1 MGRGSRASAG
11 IAVVALAVL
20 AGAAPALARDRVV
33 TVDGVARADGSMRVE
48 IVLAVDEKANVKA
61 AADRALDAQNA
72 KPAPPPPASSAFT
85 LNGLFWNVL
94 PVVQNYNPAGE
105 AVPGAGSIVT
115 ATQSAWSSV
124 PGSRYRIGSG
134 GTTARCPSLVQECPG
149 RQVFDGFN
157 DVGWTRLSR
166 SVLGVTWYSTSI
178 DEADMGINQRFAWS
192 TGCTQAPGAFDLQTV
207 VLHENGHVAGLGHSG
222 DPTAV
227 MFPSYQTARCAL
239 SPDDIN
245 GLATLY

>member
-1 MGRGSRASAG
+1 MGRGSRAAAG

-20 AGAAPALARDRVV
+20 AGAAPTLARDRVV
-33 TVDGVARADGSMRVE
+33 AVDGVARSDSSLRVE
-48 IVLAVDEKANVKA
+48 IVLAVDERANVKA

-72 KPAPPPPASSAFT
+72 KPAPPPPQSSAFT

-115 ATQSAWSSV
+115 ATQSTWSSV
-124 PGSRYRIGSG
+124 PGSAYRIRSG
-134 GTTARCPSLVQECPG
+134 GTTARCPSLVRECRGP
-149 RQVFDGFN
+149 QVFDGFN
-157 DVGWTRLSR
+157 DVGWTRLSG

-178 DEADMGINQRFAWS
+178 DEADMSINQRFAWS
-192 TGCTQAPGAFDLQTV
+192 TGCTQVPGAFDLQTV

-222 DPTAV
+222 DPNAV
-227 MFPSYQTARCAL
+227 MFASYQTARCAL
-239 SPDDIN
+239 SQDDIN